1 MALCLLQGA
10 SAPPVA
16 GGDDAT
22 ISSLVA
28 KATAAS
34 GIDSVHLFGTDRDE
48 DFSQFAPRGH
58 YADDETLQKYFR
70 AMIWLGRV
78 DLRLVETKPDG
89 KQVFNREEYDAM
101 LLMRD
106 LIGTDIDTWQHA
118 DDVIKTFVGKSDNM
132 IVPEVDQLVSDLGG
146 ADAARAASDDTVERA
161 LLKGGY
167 GQQQIA
173 SYLMVNDGTVGTLP
187 LNRSF
192 LIFGQR
198 YIVDSNVFSA
208 TVYDRIPDRLMPNP
222 LDAAF
227 GALGNDQAYALDP
240 DVATS
245 TALPGALARV
255 RTLIDANGSAFWESS
270 FYNLWLSS
278 LRSLSPAPDP
288 ATVNA
293 GLPKVATTEAW
304 GRRILNTQL
313 GSWAELRH
321 DTLLYAK
328 QSYTGIPG
336 CDFPDAY
343 VDPYP
348 EVFGAIRKYAEQG
361 TRIAALA
368 QANPDLAM
376 TISQY
381 FDTLHNAA
389 SILEQ
394 IATEELAGEAMT
406 ADQLA
411 FINDAVRIESQ
422 SVECTTIDV
431 PDSWLAKLYLDPQQA
446 IVFAPTIADVHTQP
460 VDAGGNIVGNVLH
473 VGTGYPRLMVA
484 TIDSCG
490 GGPRAY
496 AGVVF
501 AYHEETTTNFDR
513 LTDDRWA
520 ARFSAGGA
528 RPPDV
533 PWLSPV
539 LAQ

>member
-1 MALCLLQGA
+1 VALCLLQGA

-321 DTLLYAK
+321 DTILYAK
-328 QSYTGIPG
+328 QSYTGG
-336 CDFPDAY
+336 VLCEFPDAY

-348 EVFGAIRKYAEQG
+348 DFFAGIAKLADHG
-361 TRIAALA
+361 TQVIVPIVSRIDTTLGMAVATYFTSLRDAAGRLGEMA
-368 QANPDLAM
+368 Q
-376 TISQY
+376 Y
-381 FDTLHNAA
+381 
-389 SILEQ
+389 ER
-394 IATEELAGEAMT
+394 AGTAFT
-406 ADQLA
+406 ADQMA
-411 FINDAVRIESQ
+411 FINQAVTLHSVCGGGYADGWYPKLVYGDALEF
-422 SVECTTIDV
+422 D
-431 PDSWLAKLYLDPQQA
+431 
-446 IVFAPTIADVHTQP
+446 PTIADVHTEP
-460 VDAGGNIVGNVLH
+460 TDESGNQVGRVLH
-473 VGTGYPRLMVA
+473 VGTGYARTLIM
-484 TIDSCG
+484 TRDTCT
-490 GGPRAY
+490 GPRAY
-496 AGVVF
+496 AGLVF
-501 AYHEETTTNFDR
+501 SYHEKVTENFQR
-513 LTDDRWA
+513 LTDPEWKA
-520 ARFSAGGA
+520 SLNTGSAD
-528 RPPDV
+528 DV
-533 PWLSPV
+533 PWMQDLV
-539 LAQ
+539 VR